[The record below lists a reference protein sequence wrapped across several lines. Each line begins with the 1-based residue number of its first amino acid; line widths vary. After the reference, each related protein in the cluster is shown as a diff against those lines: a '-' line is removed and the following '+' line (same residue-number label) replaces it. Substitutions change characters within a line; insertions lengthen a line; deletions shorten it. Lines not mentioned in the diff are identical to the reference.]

1 MMKKLL
7 LFLLY
12 VLPLAL
18 APSEANGK
26 NALIVLTKDNV
37 THQFVLAQDKPNV
50 TFEGTSLKV
59 TCENASATAMFALS
73 DVVRFYYKDSDPSG
87 IDELNSGEDTGLNYV
102 GGTLVI
108 SQVKAGETVGIYT
121 TDGRLLQKFDAK
133 RSGTYRLSLSSLPT
147 GVYVVKTGT
156 LTYKITKQ

>member
-1 MMKKLL
+1 MIKRLL
-7 LFLLY
+7 LLLY
-12 VLPLAL
+12 VITLAFVPY
-18 APSEANGK
+18 AANGK
-26 NALIVLTKDNV
+26 NTLIVLTKDNV
-37 THQFVLAQDKPNV
+37 THQFVLAQDKPSV

-59 TCENASATAMFALS
+59 TCENVSATATFALS
-73 DVVRFYYKDSDPSG
+73 DIVRFTYKDSNPSG
-87 IDELNSGEDTGLNYV
+87 IDEVNAGEDTGLDYV

-108 SQVKAGETVGIYT
+108 SQVKAGDSVGIYT
-121 TDGRLLQKFDAK
+121 TDGRQVQKLDVK